1 MLRKSTAGV
10 IIIAIILAITTTIG
24 GTTVT
29 MPTAPITASAQFFF
43 QGPPGPPGKNGTQGP
58 QGLQGL
64 QGPPGPQGEQGP
76 IGPAGPPG
84 PQGPQGEQGPPGPPG
99 KNGTQ
104 GPQGPPGPQGEQ
116 GPIGPAGKAA
126 PTMNFTVRLEEGEI
140 VSLSRIAQS
149 VVATCNSDELVTGGG
164 FNITNGPGIALGS
177 APRENSWVVTAID
190 PFQIDNSLV
199 QAFAECAKLTVGK

>member
-1 MLRKSTAGV
+1 MNSYKELMLRKSTTGV
-10 IIIAIILAITTTIG
+10 IIIAIILAITIG
-24 GTTVT
+24 GTTIT
-29 MPTAPITASAQFFF
+29 TPTTPITASAQFF
-43 QGPPGPPGKNGTQGP
+43 
-58 QGLQGL
+58 
-64 QGPPGPQGEQGP
+64 PGPQ
-76 IGPAGPPG
+76 
-84 PQGPQGEQGPPGPPG
+84 GPPG

-104 GPQGPPGPQGEQ
+104 GPQGPQGEQ
-116 GPIGPAGKAA
+116 GPIGPPGKAA

>member
-1 MLRKSTAGV
+1 
-10 IIIAIILAITTTIG
+10 
-24 GTTVT
+24 
-29 MPTAPITASAQFFF
+29 
-43 QGPPGPPGKNGTQGP
+43 
-58 QGLQGL
+58 
-64 QGPPGPQGEQGP
+64 
-76 IGPAGPPG
+76 
-84 PQGPQGEQGPPGPPG
+84 
-99 KNGTQ
+99 
-104 GPQGPPGPQGEQ
+104 
-116 GPIGPAGKAA
+116 
-126 PTMNFTVRLEEGEI
+126 MNFTVRLEEGEI